1 MKRYGTIKSSNQLR
15 SYHRLGRQIA
25 LIMFSMFILLMSWEG
40 QRVDSAAV
48 AVEGQNVIPQ
58 DSIRLRI
65 LANSDRVSD
74 QAVKRRVRDAVV
86 EQMNSWV
93 GQLDNP
99 QSLDDARHVIS
110 ENLDAVE
117 KIVEQTLKSSG
128 KNYGYTV
135 ELGVVPFPTKMY
147 GGAIY
152 PAGNYEAL
160 RITLGEGEGKNW
172 WCVLFPP
179 LCFVDAGSGDALAQ
193 NQKAEASKAKAGEG
207 SVDNESSAK
216 LTASTA
222 GAEGDATQVQADPEE
237 TEVRFFLWDM
247 LVGFWNWVTGL
258 FS

>member
-1 MKRYGTIKSSNQLR
+1 MKKYV
-15 SYHRLGRQIA
+15 RQIA
-25 LIMFSMFILLMSWEG
+25 LITFSIFILLMSWEG

-48 AVEGQNVIPQ
+48 SIEGQAGIPQ

-65 LANSDRVSD
+65 LANSDRASD

-99 QSLDDARHVIS
+99 QSLEEARRVIK
-110 ENLDAVE
+110 ENLDSVE
-117 KIVEQTLKSSG
+117 RIVEQTLSSSG

-160 RITLGEGEGKNW
+160 RITLGEGDGKNW

-193 NQKAEASKAKAGEG
+193 NKKDEVSKAKAGDG
-207 SVDNESSAK
+207 SDGSETVAK
-216 LTASTA
+216 LAA
-222 GAEGDATQVQADPEE
+222 PAEGAEGDAAQVQADPEE
-237 TEVRFFLWDM
+237 AEVRFFLWDM
-247 LVGFWNWVTGL
+247 LVGFWDWVTGL
-258 FS
+258 FA